1 VLLIVVHFGLT
12 LVNETILLPEY
23 SCSITVGF
31 SWVVTRFNTRQTREA
46 ATAGLSAFMI
56 DLNQVTGAISNATAK
71 SLILW
76 DEFGKGCA
84 IDFKQ

>member
-1 VLLIVVHFGLT
+1 
-12 LVNETILLPEY
+12 LPEY
-23 SCSITVGF
+23 SCSITVAF
-31 SWVVTRFNTRQTREA
+31 AWVLVTRFNATRQTREA

-76 DEFGKGCA
+76 DEFGKGCVF
-84 IDFKQ
+84 DFKR